1 LAIADDVRAHG
12 RCGFEVCE
20 QATHMV
26 PGDGPATAQVAF
38 VGEAPGASEDKAGRP
53 FVGSAGRLLER
64 LLADAGLRREDV
76 YVTNVVK
83 ARPPGNRDPRKDEVA
98 HHMPW
103 LVAELEALDP
113 RVVVPL
119 GRHALAH
126 FAPGLKISEAHGQAV
141 EREGRLVFPWFHPA
155 AALHNQSLRATLHA
169 DAQALAGLLGNPP
182 GVPTLES

>member
-1 LAIADDVRAHG
+1 
-12 RCGFEVCE
+12 
-20 QATHMV
+20 MV
-26 PGDGPATAQVAF
+26 PGDGPADAEVVF

-76 YVTNVVK
+76 YITNVVK
-83 ARPPGNRDPRKDEVA
+83 ARPPGNRDPRRDEVA

-103 LVAELEALDP
+103 LLAELEALRP

-126 FAPGLKISEAHGQAV
+126 FAPALKISEAHGQAV
-141 EREGRLVFPWFHPA
+141 ESDGRLVLPWYHPA
-155 AALHNQSLRATLHA
+155 AALHNQSLRMTLHA
-169 DAQALAGLLGNPP
+169 DAQALARLLENPP
-182 GVPTLES
+182 GVPTLDA